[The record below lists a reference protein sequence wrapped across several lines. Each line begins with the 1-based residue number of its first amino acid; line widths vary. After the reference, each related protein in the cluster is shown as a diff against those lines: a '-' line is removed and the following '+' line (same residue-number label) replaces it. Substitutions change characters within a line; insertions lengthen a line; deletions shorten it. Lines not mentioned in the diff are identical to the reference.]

1 MGCYSHFKI
10 MTYVLNSN
18 VLMLQIQGDKR
29 GFSQGNCHRLRASS
43 PFVRVAR
50 RHVRVSNYRRRRIK
64 YLVKKTNIMEL
75 GFFFFEKQ
83 IVATSHV
90 ERWSPILTPFFGFRS
105 KKTPFYPLYDSRPW
119 KPYRHIEFQA
129 FLIRSVCLIF
139 HFGYVIIYYDYI
151 IFWFWF
157 ILFNFF

>member
-1 MGCYSHFKI
+1 

-50 RHVRVSNYRRRRIK
+50 RHVTVSNYRRLRIK

-75 GFFFFEKQ
+75 GFFF
-83 IVATSHV
+83 
-90 ERWSPILTPFFGFRS
+90 
-105 KKTPFYPLYDSRPW
+105 
-119 KPYRHIEFQA
+119 
-129 FLIRSVCLIF
+129 LINRLLLP
-139 HFGYVIIYYDYI
+139 HM
-151 IFWFWF
+151 
-157 ILFNFF
+157 

>member
-1 MGCYSHFKI
+1 

-18 VLMLQIQGDKR
+18 VLMSQIQGDKR
-29 GFSQGNCHRLRASS
+29 SFSQGNCHRLRASS

-50 RHVRVSNYRRRRIK
+50 RHVRVSNYRWRRIK
-64 YLVKKTNIMEL
+64 YLIKKKKTSRALWNYEL
-75 GFFFFEKQ
+75 GFFEKQ

-90 ERWSPILTPFFGFRS
+90 ERWSPIFTLFFGFPA

-119 KPYRHIEFQA
+119 KPYRDIEVEA

-139 HFGYVIIYYDYI
+139 HIGYVILYYDYI
-151 IFWFWF
+151 IFWF
-157 ILFNFF
+157 